1 MDDAL
6 DWCELLVTDI
16 VRGAHKEGEQTRLRT
31 LHALAAAA
39 LHLWEALPVLLE
51 QAGEARAIRPQT
63 FARVSR
69 ARLLA
74 AGAEGDRLTRPPD
87 DNYYAE
93 LVERYH
99 SVRRFVPTLGRT
111 VAFEGTQA
119 GQPRLKAPRYA
130 ARPARRAAECV
141 ASSRQTVSRSGG
153 GSARLD
159 PLYLGTL
166 TRSPPTSGC
175 LCHTQ

>member
-99 SVRRFVPTLGRT
+99 SVRRFAPTLGRT

-119 GQPRLKAPRYA
+119 GQPRLKTVPFLSPLAHPRHPDMPHAPLDGLPSAWRRLVKPSRA
-130 ARPARRAAECV
+130 PEVARRA
-141 ASSRQTVSRSGG
+141 
-153 GSARLD
+153 
-159 PLYLGTL
+159 
-166 TRSPPTSGC
+166 
-175 LCHTQ
+175 

>member
-74 AGAEGDRLTRPPD
+74 AGAEVERLTRPPD
-87 DNYYAE
+87 ANYYAE
-93 LVERYH
+93 LVERDH
-99 SVRRFVPTLGRT
+99 SVRRFVPTLGRP

-119 GQPRLKAPRYA
+119 GQPRLKAVHFLSPLAHPRHPA
-130 ARPARRAAECV
+130 MPHAPLDGLPSAGRRLGKPSRAPEVARRA
-141 ASSRQTVSRSGG
+141 
-153 GSARLD
+153 
-159 PLYLGTL
+159 
-166 TRSPPTSGC
+166 
-175 LCHTQ
+175 